1 MADNFGL
8 KIGLEGEKEFKKAL
22 SEINQSFKVL
32 GSEMKVVTSQFDKN
46 DKSVEALT
54 ARNEVLNK
62 EIEAQ
67 KKKMETLRAALSNAA
82 ESFGENDRRTQN
94 WQIQLNNATAALND
108 MEREL
113 EQNESAIDE
122 LGDEMQQAGKQADN
136 FGDEIEGAAKDADG
150 ASSKLEKVGSV
161 VKGLG
166 VAIGASVAAAG
177 AALAGLT
184 KSFLDLAESTRE
196 YREDQAKLDAAF
208 TTAGF
213 TAEQSG
219 AAYTDFYSILGEEDR
234 SVEAV
239 NHLAKLCE
247 TEEELAQWTDI
258 AAGVWATFG
267 DSLPIEGL
275 TEAANETA
283 KTGQLTGVLAD
294 ALNWAGLSEDE
305 FQASLDACNS
315 EQERAALITETLN
328 GLYDE
333 AAENYKELNGDVMDA
348 RRAQAELT
356 DAYAQL
362 GAIAEPIMTTLKFMA
377 ADVLTEMVPF
387 VALMGEG
394 LQGVLEG
401 TAGSAEKFA
410 EGMKGIV
417 DVLLTQVSTI
427 VPLIG
432 ESILASLPTLLEAGV
447 DIIVT
452 LLDGIV
458 AALPSLAEAAVMIVL
473 ELVNGLLSLLPQLAE
488 TAMQVIATLASGI
501 ATALPEL
508 IPTIVQILT
517 TVVQTLIENL
527 PLILDAALQLIM
539 GLAQGLLTAIPVLIE
554 TLPSII
560 LAIVD
565 FVLGAIPQIIDAG
578 IQLLTSL
585 VSALPEIIT
594 AIVEAIPQII
604 DGIITAV
611 LDSIPQLIQ
620 AGIDLLVSLIQALP
634 EIITTIV
641 AAIPEIIG
649 SIVNAIVNNIP
660 QIVMAGVELLTSLI
674 ANLPT
679 IIVEI
684 VKAVPQILT
693 GLVSA
698 FGEGVSQLASV
709 GANLVRGL
717 WQGIQS
723 LAGWLWDKV
732 SGWISSIWD
741 GICDFFGIHSPS
753 AEMAWI
759 GEMMVKGLGNGFDDE
774 MGSVGDEMVDAV
786 AEAGALTGEAIL
798 EAVRT
803 GLMKNLTLLEEPIA
817 ALITLI
823 GEEFVEF
830 MPNILSA
837 ALNFNE
843 WLAQAIAQNSD
854 ETVIAQLK
862 QLITAICRLFAA
874 VRSDFISIGQA
885 IMEGIGYGIRSR
897 STWLNNLI
905 SSYIRSMMARVESM
919 LGIHS
924 PSKVFAE
931 IGGYMAEGMG
941 VGFTSTMNSV
951 REQME
956 DSIPTAFDVSTQDH
970 TATLVN
976 GLVGGLSSVLGNSGK
991 QVITL
996 QVNLDSRTIAQTVFD
1011 PLKNVATQRGVSYG

>member
-1 MADNFGL
+1 MADDFGL

-32 GSEMKVVTSQFDKN
+32 GSEMKVVQSQFDKN
-46 DKSVEALT
+46 DSSVEALT
-54 ARNEVLNK
+54 ARNKVLNK

-67 KKKMETLRAALSNAA
+67 KQKIETLRSALASAS

-94 WQIQLNNATAALND
+94 WQIQLNNATAALNN

-113 EQNESAIDE
+113 EQNEKAIDE
-122 LGDEMQQAGKQADN
+122 LGDEMQQAARQADN
-136 FGDEIEGAAKDADG
+136 FGDEMEGAAKDADD
-150 ASSKLEKVGSV
+150 ASSKLDKVGSV

-213 TAEQSG
+213 TAEQAG
-219 AAYTDFYSILGEEDR
+219 NAYTDFYSILGEEDR

-247 TEEELAQWTDI
+247 TEEELTQWTDI

-283 KTGQLTGVLAD
+283 KTGQLTGTLAD
-294 ALNWAGLSEDE
+294 ALNWAGTSEDE

-315 EQERAALITETLN
+315 EQERAALITKTLN
-328 GLYDE
+328 GLYED

-362 GAIAEPIMTTLKFMA
+362 GAIAESIMTTLKFMA
-377 ADVLTEMVPF
+377 ADVLNEMIPF
-387 VALMGEG
+387 VAMMGEG
-394 LQGVLEG
+394 LQGILEG
-401 TAGSAEKFA
+401 TAGSAETFA
-410 EGMKGIV
+410 EGMRGIV
-417 DVLLTQVSTI
+417 DVLLTQLSTI
-427 VPLIG
+427 IPMIG
-432 ESILASLPTLLEAGV
+432 QAILTSLPTLLQAGV

-458 AALPSLAEAAVMIVL
+458 SALPTLAEAAVMIVL

-488 TAMQVIATLASGI
+488 AAMQVIATLASGI

-508 IPTIVQILT
+508 IPTIIEILT

-539 GLAQGLLTAIPVLIE
+539 GLAQGLLAAIPVLIE
-554 TLPSII
+554 ALPSII
-560 LAIVD
+560 LAIVE
-565 FVLGAIPQIIDAG
+565 FVIGAIPQIIDAG

-585 VSALPEIIT
+585 VSALPEIIV

-604 DGIITAV
+604 EGIITAV
-611 LDSIPQLIQ
+611 LGSIPQIIQ
-620 AGIDLLVSLIQALP
+620 AGIDLLVALIQALP

-649 SIVNAIVNNIP
+649 SVVNALIGSIP
-660 QIVMAGVELLTSLI
+660 QIVQAGVTLLTSLI
-674 ANLPT
+674 KKLPT

-684 VKAVPQILT
+684 VKAVPQILS

-698 FGEGVSQLASV
+698 FGKGVSQLASV
-709 GANLVRGL
+709 GANLVKGL

-753 AEMAWI
+753 DEMAWI
-759 GEMMVKGLGNGFDDE
+759 GEMLVEGLAGSINTNGK
-774 MGSVGDEMVDAV
+774 DAV
-786 AEAGALTGEAIL
+786 AAVEGMSKDINDVMHSLADDMTTALPTDFSVNGTVNRNDTVSGAGFGAGAL
-798 EAVRT
+798 
-803 GLMKNLTLLEEPIA
+803 
-817 ALITLI
+817 ITI
-823 GEEFVEF
+823 QQ
-830 MPNILSA
+830 MI
-837 ALNFNE
+837 
-843 WLAQAIAQNSD
+843 
-854 ETVIAQLK
+854 
-862 QLITAICRLFAA
+862 
-874 VRSDFISIGQA
+874 VRSEEDIRKISQ
-885 IMEGIGYGIRSR
+885 ELY
-897 STWLNNLI
+897 NLI
-905 SSYIRSMMARVESM
+905 QSGSRAQ
-919 LGIHS
+919 GH
-924 PSKVFAE
+924 
-931 IGGYMAEGMG
+931 
-941 VGFTSTMNSV
+941 FT
-951 REQME
+951 
-956 DSIPTAFDVSTQDH
+956 TA
-970 TATLVN
+970 
-976 GLVGGLSSVLGNSGK
+976 
-991 QVITL
+991 
-996 QVNLDSRTIAQTVFD
+996 
-1011 PLKNVATQRGVSYG
+1011 

>member
-1 MADNFGL
+1 MADDFGL

-32 GSEMKVVTSQFDKN
+32 GSEMKVVQSQFDKN
-46 DKSVEALT
+46 DSSVEALT
-54 ARNEVLNK
+54 ARNKVLNK

-67 KKKMETLRAALSNAA
+67 KQKIETLRSALANAS
-82 ESFGENDRRTQN
+82 EFFGENDRRTQN
-94 WQIQLNNATAALND
+94 WQIQLNTATAALNN

-113 EQNESAIDE
+113 EQNEKAIDE
-122 LGDEMQQAGKQADN
+122 LGDEMQQAARQADN
-136 FGDEIEGAAKDADG
+136 FGDEMEGTAKDADD
-150 ASSKLEKVGSV
+150 ASSKLDKVGSV

-213 TAEQSG
+213 TAEQAG
-219 AAYTDFYSILGEEDR
+219 NAYTDFYSILGEEDR

-247 TEEELAQWTDI
+247 TEEELTQWTDI

-294 ALNWAGLSEDE
+294 ALNWAGTSEDE

-315 EQERAALITETLN
+315 EQERAALITKTLN
-328 GLYDE
+328 GLYED

-377 ADVLTEMVPF
+377 ADVLNEMIPF
-387 VALMGEG
+387 VAMMGEG

-401 TAGSAEKFA
+401 TAGSAETFA
-410 EGMKGIV
+410 EGMRGIV
-417 DVLLTQVSTI
+417 DVLLTQLSTI
-427 VPLIG
+427 IPMIG
-432 ESILASLPTLLEAGV
+432 QAILTSLPTLLQAGV

-458 AALPSLAEAAVMIVL
+458 SALPTLAEAAVMIVL

-488 TAMQVIATLASGI
+488 AAMQVIATLASGI

-508 IPTIVQILT
+508 IPTIIEILT

-527 PLILDAALQLIM
+527 PLILDAALQLVM
-539 GLAQGLLTAIPVLIE
+539 GLAQGLLAAIPVLIE
-554 TLPSII
+554 ALPSII
-560 LAIVD
+560 LAIVE

-585 VSALPEIIT
+585 VSALPEIIV

-604 DGIITAV
+604 EGIITAV
-611 LDSIPQLIQ
+611 LGSIPQIIQ
-620 AGIDLLVSLIQALP
+620 AGIDLLVALIQALP

-649 SIVNAIVNNIP
+649 SVVNALINSIP
-660 QIVMAGVELLTSLI
+660 QIVQAGVTLFVSLI
-674 ANLPT
+674 KNLPT

-684 VKAVPQILT
+684 VKAVPQILS

-698 FGEGVSQLASV
+698 FGKGVSQLASV

-723 LAGWLWDKV
+723 LASWLWNKV
-732 SGWISSIWD
+732 SSWISSIWD

-753 AEMAWI
+753 DEMAWI
-759 GEMMVKGLGNGFDDE
+759 GEMLVEGLAGSINTNGK
-774 MGSVGDEMVDAV
+774 DAV
-786 AEAGALTGEAIL
+786 AAAEGMSKDINDVMHSLADDMTTALPADFSVNGTVNRNDTVSGTGF
-798 EAVRT
+798 
-803 GLMKNLTLLEEPIA
+803 GGS
-817 ALITLI
+817 ALITI
-823 GEEFVEF
+823 QQ
-830 MPNILSA
+830 MI
-837 ALNFNE
+837 
-843 WLAQAIAQNSD
+843 
-854 ETVIAQLK
+854 
-862 QLITAICRLFAA
+862 
-874 VRSDFISIGQA
+874 VRSEEDIRKISQ
-885 IMEGIGYGIRSR
+885 ELY
-897 STWLNNLI
+897 NLI
-905 SSYIRSMMARVESM
+905 QSGSRAQ
-919 LGIHS
+919 GH
-924 PSKVFAE
+924 
-931 IGGYMAEGMG
+931 
-941 VGFTSTMNSV
+941 FT
-951 REQME
+951 
-956 DSIPTAFDVSTQDH
+956 TA
-970 TATLVN
+970 
-976 GLVGGLSSVLGNSGK
+976 
-991 QVITL
+991 
-996 QVNLDSRTIAQTVFD
+996 
-1011 PLKNVATQRGVSYG
+1011 